1 MCYHKS
7 ILTFQEYFMKTFMK
21 KIALILCLSLL
32 LSVFAACTQ
41 ESAETTAATTENTAD
56 LTEITTEE
64 TTEHRETTVV
74 VTTNPVTETEEMTT
88 ASITEEGSTTIVIS
102 TETESVSDTETTLL
116 TEADTEETT
125 ESQILDTEEVEDL
138 VSFVDYVRSSSRSY
152 YDLLSGDI
160 AVSFTVPDGYLKT
173 LYLNITDK
181 GSYTEC
187 SVDVSIYVFDGK
199 YNSSVESEPIYNE
212 YITTVLRTHKIN
224 FEDGKIGAG
233 DYLMVVSYVDVI
245 EETLVS
251 TDPSTDGEEISDETD
266 TESNSESENE
276 TEKKPETPVEEAFT
290 KVISDKCWIPK
301 SSPDEY
307 DAYNL
312 KSYVNGKHNKNLTIC
327 GGIVVSRTVV
337 VEKNEETE
345 EKIENVENDDT
356 VKVILLGGQSNATGA
371 SVNSYLRNHV
381 SEEDYEKYLHGFENV
396 KIYYVNGSTSGGFHI
411 TTTTDEFVTT
421 KLGQGYR
428 QTNFGP
434 ELGLAEYL
442 SETYPDE
449 TFYIIK
455 YAIGGSALFGHWN
468 STDEN
473 YNKCLVE
480 FKETVNEG
488 LALLEDEGYDPQ
500 IVAFLWMQGEAD
512 ASTMYR
518 AHEYYDL
525 QKALVEDIREEYD
538 FYAPKRGIAFVD
550 AAISDSGLWATWFMV
565 NECKIRYSM
574 ESNMNF
580 YVDTNA
586 HSLTT
591 LYENNDL
598 AHYDSASMLLLGR
611 LYGEMISE
619 IID

>member
-1 MCYHKS
+1 
-7 ILTFQEYFMKTFMK
+7 MKTFMK
-21 KIALILCLSLL
+21 RIALILCLSML
-32 LSVFAACTQ
+32 LSLFAACTK
-41 ESAETTAATTENTAD
+41 SPTETTATTAESTAD
-56 LTEITTEE
+56 ATVVTTEE
-64 TTEHRETTVV
+64 TTESLKETTVV
-74 VTTNPVTETEEMTT
+74 TTLPVTETEELTT
-88 ASITEEGSTTIVIS
+88 AFESDESTTS
-102 TETESVSDTETTLL
+102 TETATESETASVSETETDLV
-116 TEADTEETT
+116 TESETTT
-125 ESQILDTEEVEDL
+125 ESETYETEIVEDL

-160 AVSFTVPDGYLKT
+160 AVSFTVPEGYLKT

-181 GSYTEC
+181 GSYTDC
-187 SVDVSIYVFDGK
+187 SVDVSIYVFDGR

-212 YITTVLRTHKIN
+212 YITSVLRTHEIN
-224 FEDGKIGAG
+224 FEEGRIGAG
-233 DYLMVVSYVDVI
+233 DYLMVVSYVDII

-251 TDPSTDGEEISDETD
+251 TDLLSSSNGEENTDETD
-266 TESNSESENE
+266 TEIASESEKQTETE
-276 TEKKPETPVEEAFT
+276 TEKKPDTPVEEVFT

-301 SSPDEY
+301 STPDEY
-307 DAYNL
+307 DAYDL
-312 KSYVNGKHNKNLTIC
+312 KSYVNGKHNKSLTIC
-327 GGIVVSRTVV
+327 GGIVVSHTAV

-345 EKIENVENDDT
+345 EKIENVEDDDT

-371 SVNSYLRNHV
+371 SVSSYLKNHV
-381 SEEDYEKYLHGFENV
+381 SEEDYQKYLQGFENV

-411 TTTTDEFVTT
+411 TTTTSEFVTT

-434 ELGLAEYL
+434 ELGLAAYL

-455 YAIGGSALFGHWN
+455 YAIGGSGLYSLWN
-468 STDEN
+468 PTDEN
-473 YNKCLVE
+473 YNRCLVE
-480 FKETVNEG
+480 FKETVDEG
-488 LALLEDEGYDPQ
+488 LALIEDEGYDPQ
-500 IVAFLWMQGEAD
+500 IVAFLWMQGEGD

-518 AHEYYDL
+518 AHEYYAL

-565 NECKIRYSM
+565 NECKIRYSQ

-580 YVDTNA
+580 YIDTNA
-586 HSLTT
+586 YGLTT
-591 LYENNDL
+591 LYENNDI

-611 LYGEMISE
+611 LYGEMISKA
-619 IID
+619 ID